1 MDTMWQEL
9 GELTALPDPLVGG
22 KGRWLPLPKNPSP
35 LLATSDGRNQIAIR
49 FNRDL
54 NRNEDS
60 IQTLRDSIQVPCD
73 LLILIRFKF

>member
-1 MDTMWQEL
+1 MT
-9 GELTALPDPLVGG
+9 LT
-22 KGRWLPLPKNPSP
+22 NH
-35 LLATSDGRNQIAIR
+35 ATHLCKCNAVDDRLKYTPPHVCVTISDGRDQIAIR

-73 LLILIRFKF
+73 LILIRFKF